1 MKYTFLLREVNYI
14 NKHFYNRSLCGLKQ
28 HGFSFAR
35 NQLLYDAIMKKTK
48 AGLELTSMYK
58 ELFDDWNNMD
68 KYILFNDW
76 GKDEIGTFMIAW
88 NNEKIITMEIDCCK
102 VHIGHYI
109 YEELGI
115 RNYIIDLLNS
125 NYEMKI
131 DYQIKLFFEMND
143 EEFEKFESCNEDYIN
158 SLIKN
163 SSLDHIILA
172 TYLAT
177 IESDDCKS
185 IVAFNKT
192 DHISYKYTIFLG
204 TKCHY
209 LYQEIKQNNNLKHI
223 VSILDT
229 KTLVKQIQNI

>member
-35 NQLLYDAIMKKTK
+35 NQLLSDAIMKKTK

-88 NNEKIITMEIDCCK
+88 NDKKMITMEIDCFE

-115 RNYIIDLLNS
+115 RNYILDLLNA
-125 NYEMKI
+125 NYSMKV
-131 DYQIKLFFEMND
+131 DEQIKFLFEMN
-143 EEFEKFESCNEDYIN
+143 EEEYGNFENCNENYIDSLLSKTSIDYII
-158 SLIKN
+158 LI
-163 SSLDHIILA
+163 

-177 IESDDCKS
+177 IESNKAKF
-185 IVAFNKT
+185 IVAYNKK
-192 DHISYKYTIFLG
+192 DRISYKYTVFID
-204 TKCHY
+204 TNCNY
-209 LYQEIKQNNNLKHI
+209 LHKEVEQEGKKNYI

-229 KTLVKQIQNI
+229 KDLVKQIQTV